1 MAISLPK
8 VTFNIIPGQEEI
20 SNAPQKVLI
29 IGQKVAA
36 GTATSG
42 DLQQNIQNN
51 SEENTLFG
59 ENSMISAMIR
69 GFKLIN
75 DITRID
81 AISLDDNGSAVDA
94 TGTVAFTGTAT
105 ESGTLEVL
113 IGSERNQT
121 FELGIQSGDT
131 ATVIGALLETVVGAD
146 TKSPV
151 GAANV
156 TGTVTLTAV
165 NGGTVG
171 NIIGLRVKG
180 AVAGISVVVTGMAS
194 GATDPVLTSVFDVIG
209 NERYQTIVAPFQY
222 GTSFFTDFLDP
233 RFNPTNRVLDG
244 VGIMT
249 STDTL
254 SNLLTTG
261 NAENSQSLVIAANRI
276 VDKTGYRGSAS
287 FELDHVFS
295 SYFAAIRSKRLTE
308 GANVANLV
316 ISNVG
321 SVNSFGGS
329 QNASLPYFNT
339 IVSPLALIDLEEEWS
354 PQELDQLKAA
364 GIATFDNNI
373 ARLNIIL
380 GEAVTTRKKDAA
392 GNDEL
397 TFRFLN
403 SVDTSSVI
411 REFYFN
417 NNRARFS
424 QTVLTDGDIVPNANI
439 ANESVIRAF
448 QISLY
453 DSVAGLLAQSGEDA
467 LNFFKQNLSIE
478 LDILN
483 GLVTINMQ
491 VPIVGQL
498 REIAGNISIVFS
510 TNS

>member
-1 MAISLPK
+1 MTISLPK

-29 IGQKVAA
+29 IGQKTTAGSAA
-36 GTATSG
+36 SG
-42 DLQQNIQNN
+42 ELKQNIQNN
-51 SEENTLFG
+51 SEETTFFG
-59 ENSMISAMIR
+59 EDSMLAAMIR
-69 GFKLIN
+69 GFKLLN
-75 DITRID
+75 NVTRID
-81 AISLDDNGSAVDA
+81 AIGLDDDGSAVDA
-94 TGTVAFTGTAT
+94 TGTIAFTGTAT

-121 FELGIQSGDT
+121 FELAITSGDS
-131 ATVIGALLETVVGAD
+131 ATDIGALLETLVAAD
-146 TKSPV
+146 AKSPV
-151 GAANV
+151 DAANV
-156 TGTVTLTAV
+156 TGTVTLTAI

-171 NIIGLRVKG
+171 NNIGLRVKG
-180 AVAGISVVVTGMAS
+180 AVAGISAAVTGMAS
-194 GATDPVLTSVFDVIG
+194 GATDPVLTSLFDVIG
-209 NERYQTIVAPFQY
+209 NERYQTMVAPFEY
-222 GTSFFTDFLDP
+222 GTAFFTDFLDP
-233 RFNPTNRVLDG
+233 RFNPTNNVLDG

-261 NAENSQSLVIAANRI
+261 DAENSQSLVIPGNRL

-295 SYFAAIRSKRLTE
+295 SYFAAIRSKRLTA
-308 GANVANLV
+308 GANVSDLV

-321 SVNSFGGS
+321 SVNAFGGS

-339 IVSPLALIDLEEEWS
+339 IVSPLGLIDIEEEWT

-364 GIATFDNNI
+364 GISAFDNNI
-373 ARLNIIL
+373 ARLNVIL
-380 GEAVTTRKKDAA
+380 GEAMTTRKKDSA

-417 NNRARFS
+417 NNRARFAQS
-424 QTVLTDGDIVPNANI
+424 VLTDGDIVPNANI

-448 QISLY
+448 EIGLY

-467 LNFFKQNLSIE
+467 LNFFKDNLSIV
-478 LDILN
+478 LDIAN
-483 GLVTINMQ
+483 GLVTINMR
-491 VPIVGQL
+491 VAIVGQL
-498 REIAGNISIVFS
+498 REIAGNIQIEFS